1 MAMGRPATGGGKPT
15 WIPVAL
21 LGVVGALI
29 WLYRNDKE
37 ALKAVENTVLQQKLE
52 LERHHRALETFEG
65 NQQARKAA

>member
-37 ALKAVENTVLQQKLE
+37 ALKAVENTVINQKLA
-52 LERHHRALETFEG
+52 LEQHHKAMETFET
-65 NQQARKAA
+65 QRKAA